1 MLPPSPLT
9 FPLWGAAIYVGLAAG
24 LWRALA
30 APWLAPGWP
39 AEARAAPP
47 PQPDGGAALAPAHA
61 AGGASEGGPAPPGRT
76 GAGGGG
82 KVIRVPHARWRER
95 RG

>member
-9 FPLWGAAIYVGLAAG
+9 FPLWGAAVWAGLAAG

-30 APWLAPGWP
+30 TPWLAPGWP
-39 AEARAAPP
+39 ALSCAAPP
-47 PQPDGGAALAPAHA
+47 PGAGVAAPAGAIPDPESHA
-61 AGGASEGGPAPPGRT
+61 PAAPPGSLDPDS
-76 GAGGGG
+76 GGQ
-82 KVIRVPHARWRER
+82 VIRVPHARWRER